1 MRFLPPAVLFAAS
14 MGNLALS
21 APDGDYPRRDLLV
34 EPANAAK
41 PELRDRAVLLDARDR
56 KKYEEGH
63 AAGAVLVDAAAW
75 AKAFGDGKD
84 AAGWTR
90 RIGALGLSPGSTV
103 VVYDDA
109 ASKDAARIWW
119 ILRYWGFEDARL
131 LNGGWKAWK
140 AAGLP
145 VETGA
150 PKARAASYVELK
162 PQSERLATKARLL
175 ESIKKGDLQVLD
187 ARSTAEHCGTEKTA
201 KRAGAIPGAKHLDW
215 VELIDKKTERFKHAD
230 ELRRL
235 FKEAG
240 IDLAKPA
247 AAHCQSGGRASVA
260 AFAMEL
266 MGSRDVSN
274 YHASWAEWGNADDTP
289 VVPGKAKG
297 AAGEDGKK

>member
-1 MRFLPPAVLFAAS
+1 MRFLPPAVLLAAS
-14 MGNLALS
+14 MSNLGLP
-21 APDGDYPRRDLLV
+21 APDGAYPRGELLI
-34 EPANAAK
+34 EPAEAAK
-41 PELRDRAVLLDARDR
+41 PEFRARAVLLDARDR
-56 KKYEEGH
+56 KKYEVGH
-63 AAGAVLVDAAAW
+63 AAGAVLVEPAGW

-84 AAGWTR
+84 SEGWSR
-90 RIGALGLSPGSTV
+90 RIGALGIPPGSTV
-103 VVYDDA
+103 VIYDDA

-119 ILRYWGFEDARL
+119 ILRYWGFEDVRL
-131 LNGGWKAWK
+131 LNGGWKAWT
-140 AAGLP
+140 AARLP

-150 PKARAASYVELK
+150 PKAREATYAQLK
-162 PQSERLATKARLL
+162 PRTGRLATKERLL
-175 ESIKKGDLQVLD
+175 ESIKKGDLQILD

-215 VELIDKKTERFKHAD
+215 VDLIDRKTERFKDAD

-247 AAHCQSGGRASVA
+247 ATHCQSGGRASVA

-274 YHASWAEWGNADDTP
+274 YYTGWAEWGNADDTP
-289 VVPGKAKG
+289 VVPGKARE
-297 AAGEDGKK
+297 AAGEDRKE